1 MKEIFYLKF
10 KKILNSISIKRILFI
25 KAVIVFLILIFIE
38 YFIHI
43 ISTTKRI

>member
-1 MKEIFYLKF
+1 MKVEF
-10 KKILNSISIKRILFI
+10 KKILNKISIKRIFFI
-25 KAVIVFLILIFIE
+25 NAIIIFFCLIFIE